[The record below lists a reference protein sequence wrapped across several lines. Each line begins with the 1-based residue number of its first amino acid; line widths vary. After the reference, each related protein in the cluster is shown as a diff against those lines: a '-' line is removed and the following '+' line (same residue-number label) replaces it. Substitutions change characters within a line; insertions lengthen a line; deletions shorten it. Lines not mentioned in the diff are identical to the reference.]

1 MSASLFS
8 FLGGVTSGF
17 NARKAAE
24 ATIAAKKE
32 LSADEIQQRIKLS
45 AYTLQLKE
53 QFKAFEYR
61 LGLLTAE
68 SKLPGLELGRRK
80 EILDEQRAI
89 VEEQRQ
95 LRESLNSDVT
105 GGSEVDDD
113 SFSDAGGVAPK
124 AATVEPLPELD
135 PDGLYRTD
143 SSGNK
148 VPPPRGVATAINL
161 DGTTQ

>member
-8 FLGGVTSGF
+8 FLGGVTGGY
-17 NARKAAE
+17 NAMKAAE
-24 ATIAAKKE
+24 ADLAAKKE
-32 LSADEIQQRIKLS
+32 LKADEIQQRIKLS
-45 AYTLQLKE
+45 AYTLQLEE

-68 SKLPGLELGRRK
+68 SKLFGLASGRKR

-148 VPPPRGVATAINL
+148 VSPPRGVATAINP
-161 DGTTQ
+161 DGTTK

>member
-8 FLGGVTSGF
+8 FLGGVTGGY

-24 ATIAAKKE
+24 ATIASKKE
-32 LSADEIQQRIKLS
+32 LSADEIQQRIKLAS
-45 AYTLQLKE
+45 YSLQLKE

-68 SKLPGLELGRRK
+68 SKLFGLASGRKR

-105 GGSEVDDD
+105 GGAGTLSDDD
-113 SFSDAGGVAPK
+113 YFGTLGGDSK
-124 AATVEPLPELD
+124 AATTSVVSNNDDFL
-135 PDGLYRTD
+135 TTI
-143 SSGNK
+143 SG
-148 VPPPRGVATAINL
+148 VPVPRDATTPINP
-161 DGTTQ
+161 DGTTK

>member
-8 FLGGVTSGF
+8 FLGGVTGGY

-32 LSADEIQQRIKLS
+32 LSADEIQQRIKLAS
-45 AYTLQLKE
+45 YSLQLKE

-68 SKLPGLELGRRK
+68 SKLFGLASGRKR

-95 LRESLNSDVT
+95 LRESLNFDAT

-124 AATVEPLPELD
+124 AATVEPLLD

-148 VPPPRGVATAINL
+148 VSPPRGVATAINL